1 MEPFPLYT
9 GHIFPIL
16 RFFGKTPFLVDLL
29 NITDNTGAVTSMVS
43 LTNMA
48 GILPDLL
55 FFISETHFVICSGVI
70 SLNLKGSFFLGIKD
84 RW

>member
-1 MEPFPLYT
+1 MEPFPLYI

-29 NITDNTGAVTSMVS
+29 NITDNIGVVTSMVS
-43 LTNMA
+43 LRNMV
-48 GILPDLL
+48 GTLPDLL
-55 FFISETHFVICSGVI
+55 FFILKTHLIICSGVI

-84 RW
+84 R